1 MLIKLLNFEL
11 LNLNFLIPKLGKGT
25 QHGKERFYYSTGSEG
40 NKNSGEVYGVGAE
53 MSCNFKL

>member
-25 QHGKERFYYSTGSEG
+25 ARKGRFYYSTGSEG